1 MKILN
6 PTAPAPVN
14 ATRISERIPS
24 FAGVTIAVLT
34 NRWKSMDLI
43 AKRLAE
49 RLSSEHGAAGVR
61 IETVPLNGGA
71 PAAVLESVAG
81 YAGFAVVGLAN

>member
-6 PTAPAPVN
+6 PTAPTPVN
-14 ATRISERIPS
+14 ATKMGDRIPTL
-24 FAGVTIAVLT
+24 AGVTVAVLS

-49 RLSSEHGAAGVR
+49 RLPASHGAAEVR

-71 PAAVLESVAG
+71 PAAVLERVGA
-81 YAGFAVVGLAN
+81 YAGLAVVGLAN